1 MSSTKAADLKERWAV
16 SQAEY
21 EAMNVYTLDNSQ
33 SVEKF
38 RQEFKNN
45 SAAARYFENVSGRKL
60 PMPKVKIKLDDYLQK
75 SIFEDRFYSE
85 RVQKFEQPI
94 R

>member
-38 RQEFKNN
+38 RQE
-45 SAAARYFENVSGRKL
+45 
-60 PMPKVKIKLDDYLQK
+60 
-75 SIFEDRFYSE
+75 
-85 RVQKFEQPI
+85 
-94 R
+94 

>member
-1 MSSTKAADLKERWAV
+1 MATFIMSSTKAADLKERWAV

-38 RQEFKNN
+38 RQE
-45 SAAARYFENVSGRKL
+45 
-60 PMPKVKIKLDDYLQK
+60 
-75 SIFEDRFYSE
+75 
-85 RVQKFEQPI
+85 
-94 R
+94 